1 MRYLVFNAT
10 DGVYASPESMTLEE
24 AEQFIKEARERYRKQ
39 GYYASCAGRIP
50 IEALE
55 LEIEEAR

>member
-24 AEQFIKEARERYRKQ
+24 AEQFIKEARERDRK
-39 GYYASCAGRIP
+39 SVV
-50 IEALE
+50 
-55 LEIEEAR
+55 